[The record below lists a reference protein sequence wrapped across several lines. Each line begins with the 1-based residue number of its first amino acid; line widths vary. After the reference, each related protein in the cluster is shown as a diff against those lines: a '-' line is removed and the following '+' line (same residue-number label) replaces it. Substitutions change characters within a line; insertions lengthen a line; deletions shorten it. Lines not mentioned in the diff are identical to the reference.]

1 MRLRIVLLTL
11 LAILFTACT
20 GSGENEGPDS
30 VSDAVETLQPTIDA
44 AEETLEPAATDVAA
58 TVESVI
64 TPSALACESLPEV
77 TTETENDET
86 ITVPENAVAVF
97 QKTGGFAGVSE
108 QTVIYAD
115 GYIEN
120 DKNESLQS
128 SPEVVGTLVSTAED
142 IGFFDF
148 DGNFVPEGHCC
159 DYFNYS
165 LTVRDCDQMNTVI
178 TADEVPGAPGELTAL
193 IQTIETLISQT
204 SAAVPTNRNS

>member
-1 MRLRIVLLTL
+1 
-11 LAILFTACT
+11 
-20 GSGENEGPDS
+20 
-30 VSDAVETLQPTIDA
+30 LQPTLET
-44 AEETLEPAATDVAA
+44 AEETLEPAATEVAA
-58 TVESVI
+58 TIESVM

-86 ITVPENAVAVF
+86 ITIPENAVAVF
-97 QKTGGFAGVSE
+97 QKTGGFAGISE
-108 QTVIYAD
+108 QTVIFAD

-128 SPEVVGTLVSTAED
+128 TPEVVNMIVSTAED

-178 TADEVPGAPGELTAL
+178 TADEVPGVPGELTQL
-193 IQTIETLISQT
+193 IQTIEALISQT
-204 SAAVPTNRNS
+204 SAAVPTNRTS